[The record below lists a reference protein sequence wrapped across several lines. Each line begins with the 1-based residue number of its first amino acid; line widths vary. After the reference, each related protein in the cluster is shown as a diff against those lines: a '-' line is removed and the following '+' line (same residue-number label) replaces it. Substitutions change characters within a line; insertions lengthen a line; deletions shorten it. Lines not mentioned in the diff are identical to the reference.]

1 MNLIIYFRFVCLS
14 TLTQKSPSH
23 GDGVGAVTAGP
34 REQDEGE
41 RRRAQADGCEDP
53 AHAEE
58 GEEAPRIERVGQ
70 PALYQAAHVA
80 AHVWQ
85 ARYEAVGL

>member
-1 MNLIIYFRFVCLS
+1 MVPDVKLMYIDP
-14 TLTQKSPSH
+14 KSPSH
-23 GDGVGAVTAGP
+23 GHGVRAVTARP

-58 GEEAPRIERVGQ
+58 GEEPPRIERVGQ

-85 ARYEAVGL
+85 AGYEAVGL